1 MLLGRVLRPRCSR
14 LRHPGRLGWEIE
26 YALHPAQLGRGLELL
41 VALVHG
47 LILRLQALLLPFQNL
62 VFSGH

>member
-1 MLLGRVLRPRCSR
+1 MFDSILVVLVGKSNMLCTLRSS
-14 LRHPGRLGWEIE
+14 
-26 YALHPAQLGRGLELL
+26 GRGLELL